1 MKIEIQ
7 ALQQKL
13 EAEKEINRVK
23 LHEATSAARQ
33 TVNQH
38 MLETIAE
45 RANVERLKF
54 ALNASTDDIRKG
66 RAAQSFN
73 DQLTTE
79 LKETRQTAKSSKME
93 ADRLETEKR
102 EFFEQQMTNEVQK
115 AKRTKRNDEDL
126 VEATPS
132 NSRPL
137 QLLAQVESERSRRG
151 RWYSQSIILCSPLR
165 ATSQLACRSL
175 GSMLLSCQT
184 PPTSQR
190 IQHQVE
196 TTQGQTTSHFR

>member
-13 EAEKEINRVK
+13 EAEKEISRVK
-23 LHEATSAARQ
+23 FHEATSAAIQ

-54 ALNASTDDIRKG
+54 ALNASTDEHRKG

-79 LKETRQTAKSSKME
+79 LKETRQTTKSSMME
-93 ADRLETEKR
+93 AD
-102 EFFEQQMTNEVQK
+102 
-115 AKRTKRNDEDL
+115 
-126 VEATPS
+126 
-132 NSRPL
+132 
-137 QLLAQVESERSRRG
+137 
-151 RWYSQSIILCSPLR
+151 
-165 ATSQLACRSL
+165 
-175 GSMLLSCQT
+175 
-184 PPTSQR
+184 
-190 IQHQVE
+190 
-196 TTQGQTTSHFR
+196 

>member
-1 MKIEIQ
+1 MKKQAHNVYNVYYTGTPVKKLPPDPDPEPIAVKIEIQ

-54 ALNASTDDIRKG
+54 ALNASTDEIRMG

-73 DQLTTE
+73 DQLITE
-79 LKETRQTAKSSKME
+79 I
-93 ADRLETEKR
+93 
-102 EFFEQQMTNEVQK
+102 
-115 AKRTKRNDEDL
+115 KRNT
-126 VEATPS
+126 A
-132 NSRPL
+132 NSTKL
-137 QLLAQVESERSRRG
+137 KD
-151 RWYSQSIILCSPLR
+151 
-165 ATSQLACRSL
+165 
-175 GSMLLSCQT
+175 GS
-184 PPTSQR
+184 
-190 IQHQVE
+190 
-196 TTQGQTTSHFR
+196 